1 MERWTLK
8 PNPSPRDPAR
18 HVLCLRG
25 DMKDVLTLVRRF
37 GALCGRPSRFE
48 GPGGFDYSLFL
59 HAVSAEKLSE
69 VESTLR
75 EMFPGASPVPALPSA
90 APPPPPPTPAPVPA
104 SPPPTPAPP
113 APIPAPK
120 PSGAQ
125 IKMEPTP
132 ALFLRRPD
140 PCAGTRS
147 RSPPPLRRRSPPP
160 CRPRPGRPVPCG
172 AWRFHWI
179 PSGISSPSRSGPST
193 VSPTPRP
200 LPRSARPGACTILSF
215 CTAPRAWEN
224 PT

>member
-1 MERWTLK
+1 
-8 PNPSPRDPAR
+8 
-18 HVLCLRG
+18 
-25 DMKDVLTLVRRF
+25 MKDVLTLVRRF

-113 APIPAPK
+113 APIPAPE

-132 ALFLRRPD
+132 APL
-140 PCAGTRS
+140 
-147 RSPPPLRRRSPPP
+147 PPPPRPLRRHPFPLPRCPPAAVP
-160 CRPRPGRPVPCG
+160 AAVPAQARPPRPLWGL
-172 AWRFHWI
+172 RFHWI
-179 PSGISSPSRSGPST
+179 PSGIRVPPGRGLQPFRPRRVHFRDRLAREHVQSLFLYGPAGVGKSHMIAAIGAGLKKASR
-193 VSPTPRP
+193 TP
-200 LPRSARPGACTILSF
+200 A
-215 CTAPRAWEN
+215 
-224 PT
+224 